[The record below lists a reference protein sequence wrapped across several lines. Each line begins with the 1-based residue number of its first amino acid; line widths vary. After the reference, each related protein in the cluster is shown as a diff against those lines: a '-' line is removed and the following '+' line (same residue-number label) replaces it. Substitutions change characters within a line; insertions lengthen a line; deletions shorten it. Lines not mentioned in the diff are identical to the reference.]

1 MSAEH
6 DRKLQNLF
14 SVILGGLV
22 GITIVIVFL
31 VNSLASRAQS
41 DRLQS
46 NSAYRRITAQRIAP
60 EVRIAIA
67 GQDNSALN
75 VQATTPVAAAPPVAA
90 AVLPGDEVYRTACAV
105 CHATGLA
112 GAPKFADRAVWA
124 PRIAQGATVLRKH
137 ALEGFQGKAGV
148 MPMKGG
154 QIAMADQSILN
165 AVDYMVTAA
174 R

>member
-22 GITIVIVFL
+22 GLTVVIVFM
-31 VNSLASRAQS
+31 VNNLASRAQGE
-41 DRLQS
+41 RLQS
-46 NSAYRRITAQRIAP
+46 DVAYRRIVLERMAP
-60 EVRIAIA
+60 EVKIAIA

-75 VQATTPVAAAPPVAA
+75 VQAPAPAKAAVPAAA
-90 AVLPGDEVYRTACAV
+90 AVLSGEEVYRTACSV
-105 CHATGLA
+105 CHSAGLA
-112 GAPKFADRAVWA
+112 GAPKFADQGAWA
-124 PRIAQGATVLRKH
+124 SRIAQGATLLRKH

-148 MPMKGG
+148 MPAKGG

-165 AVDYMVTAA
+165 AVDYMVQAA
-174 R
+174 K